1 MLIDDYIN
9 YVNKY
14 KNIYEKCLVLM
25 QVGSFYELYGYGNEG
40 TDVEEICK
48 LIGIQSTKKSNA
60 KPNIDKTNPRM
71 GGFPLPVLDKY
82 LDILMEEGYTVIIVD
97 QVTPPPEPKRNV
109 TRILSPATRD
119 IENQIEN
126 NYLMCLYFTTGSINS
141 NKFLTGSLSY
151 IDINTNECF
160 IYETNEYDTIINL
173 EDMYKTILNN
183 KPSEILIFTDS
194 KTKLN
199 LEFVK
204 KLEQFIIQLPVNCI
218 HNKLNSIVNEDYFKL
233 TYQTTLLKKVFKNTG
248 ILSVIE
254 FLELEKYPLSVVCF
268 CYLIQF
274 IYEHNEN
281 IIYGINKPK
290 FLDNIKYLSLINNVV
305 ENLNIISREKTSSK
319 NSCILNL
326 LNNCKT
332 PSGKR
337 YFKNCLLNPLTN
349 KNKIEERYNITDYF
363 IKNDYYKE
371 YRDSLKSV
379 YDLEKL
385 FKKLIIKTLSPSHF
399 CMLFTSLQTIKSI
412 YEKLNTNNCE
422 YIENLNMDNN
432 IYETLKS
439 LITFIEEKFNFDE
452 MIKVNLNNVN
462 KNLFKKDI
470 YPELDN
476 MQKEINSLENI
487 FENVCDALNEGN
499 MSSEFKLDVS
509 TNKKNDKIL
518 RTISV
523 TKNRYE
529 NILKDNKR
537 VSCINSILK
546 QNCDL
551 TLEDIKVESLT
562 AKNTTNLKVIFKDMD
577 YSQIKLIKLQNK
589 FKDCIIKTYLN
600 ELEHIYENFGTIFNS
615 ITSFICH
622 IDFFCNN
629 VKNALDNCYTRPII
643 KNSNQSYIKAEQ
655 IRHPLIEIIQNDVPY
670 IANDI
675 EIGTDSNKGM
685 LLYGIN
691 SVGKSSYMKSI
702 GVNLILAQ
710 AGMFVSS
717 KTFEF
722 CPYEKIFSRI
732 PSGDNILKGKSTF
745 VSEINEMRTIL
756 KRGDTKSLIIGDEM
770 CSGTENVSS
779 ISLVASGVSYLSK
792 KNASFIFATHL
803 HELCELNSI
812 KELNNVNIFHLSMH
826 YDKENNFLVFDR
838 ILKPGNGDN
847 MYGLEIAKSLDLPS
861 DFLYSANQIKQEYLD
876 IKKELLEHKKSKYS
890 SSIYIDTCNI
900 CKKNCTEVHH
910 ITEQQYANKKG
921 ILEKEQI
928 HKNRNSNL
936 LPVCEDCHNNI
947 HNKKIE
953 IEGYKQTTDGIK
965 LNTKTIKEN
974 TEMDNIKNRCIELRN
989 KGTAYTKIH
998 MKIKEEFTTE
1008 VTLYKIKQFLQVK

>member
-14 KNIYEKCLVLM
+14 KKIYDKCLVIM
-25 QVGSFYELYGYGNEG
+25 QVGSFYELYGYGKEG
-40 TDVEEICK
+40 TNVEEICK
-48 LIGIQSTKKSNA
+48 LIGIQSTKKSNS

-97 QVTPPPEPKRNV
+97 QVTPPPEPKREV

-119 IENQIEN
+119 IENQVEN
-126 NYLMCLYFTTGSINS
+126 NYLMCLYFTTGSVNS

-151 IDINTNECF
+151 IDINTNESF
-160 IYETNEYDTIINL
+160 IYETSEYDTVLNL

-194 KTKLN
+194 KTKIN
-199 LEFVK
+199 IEFMK
-204 KLEQFIIQLPVNCI
+204 KLEQFVIQLPINCI

-233 TYQTTLLKKVFKNTG
+233 SYQTTLLKKVFKSTG
-248 ILSVIE
+248 MLSVIE

-281 IIYGINKPK
+281 MIFGINKPK

-305 ENLNIISREKTSSK
+305 ENLNIISREKTCSK

-332 PSGKR
+332 PLGKR
-337 YFKNCLLNPLTN
+337 YFKNCLLNPLTSQN
-349 KNKIEERYNITDYF
+349 NIEERYNITDYF
-363 IKNDYYKE
+363 IKNDNYKVCRE
-371 YRDSLKSV
+371 SLKSI

-385 FKKLIIKTLSPSHF
+385 FKKLIIKTLFPSHF
-399 CMLFTSLQTIKSI
+399 CMVFTSLQTIKSI
-412 YEKLNTNNCE
+412 YEKLNGDNCVYIPNLDMNN
-422 YIENLNMDNN
+422 DK
-432 IYETLKS
+432 YETLKS
-439 LITFIEEKFNFDE
+439 LILFAEEKFNFDE
-452 MIKVNLNNVN
+452 MIKVNFNTVN
-462 KNLFKKDI
+462 KNLFKKCI

-476 MQKEINSLENI
+476 MQKEINILENI
-487 FENVCDALNEGN
+487 FENVCCALNERN
-499 MSSEFKLDVS
+499 TNDEFKLEVS
-509 TNKKNDKIL
+509 SNKKNDKIS
-518 RTISV
+518 RTISI

-529 NILKDNKR
+529 NMLKDKKR
-537 VSCINSILK
+537 VSDINLVLK
-546 QNCDL
+546 EKCNLSLDDIEVEPL
-551 TLEDIKVESLT
+551 TPR
-562 AKNTTNLKVIFKDMD
+562 NTTNLKIIFKDMNHNE
-577 YSQIKLIKLQNK
+577 IKLIKLQSK
-589 FKDCIIKTYLN
+589 FKECLIKTYLN
-600 ELEHIYENFGTIFNS
+600 ELEYIYENFGSIFNS
-615 ITSFICH
+615 VTSFICQ

-629 VKNALDNCYTRPII
+629 AKNAIENCYIRPII
-643 KNSNQSYIKAEQ
+643 KNADESYIKSEQ
-655 IRHPLIEIIQNDVPY
+655 IRHPLIEVIQNDIPY

-675 EIGTDSNKGM
+675 EIGTNSNKGM

-710 AGMFVSS
+710 SGMFVAS

-745 VSEINEMRTIL
+745 VSEINELRTIL
-756 KRGDTKSLIIGDEM
+756 KRGDTKSLIIGDEL

-803 HELCELNSI
+803 HELCELNSV

-826 YDKENNFLVFDR
+826 YDKENNCLVFDR

-861 DFLYSANQIKQEYLD
+861 DFLYNANQIKQEFLE
-876 IKKELLEHKKSKYS
+876 IKKELVDHKKSKYS
-890 SSIYIDTCNI
+890 SDIYIDTCSI
-900 CKKNCTEVHH
+900 CKNKCTEIHH
-910 ITEQQYANKKG
+910 ITEQQYANEQG
-921 ILEKEQI
+921 IFEQEQI

-947 HNKKIE
+947 HNKKIKV
-953 IEGYKQTTDGIK
+953 EGYKQTTDGIK
-965 LNTKTIKEN
+965 LNIKKNEEDIN
-974 TEMDNIKNRCIELRN
+974 MENIKNRCFELRN
-989 KGTAYTKIH
+989 KGISYPKILIQINDEFKV
-998 MKIKEEFTTE
+998 KIS
-1008 VTLYKIKQFLQVK
+1008 LYKIKKILK

>member
-14 KNIYEKCLVLM
+14 KKIYDKCLVLM
-25 QVGSFYELYGYGNEG
+25 QVGSFYELYGFGNEG

-48 LIGIQSTKKSNA
+48 IIGIQSTKKSNS
-60 KPNIDKTNPRM
+60 KPDINKYNPRM

-82 LDILMEEGYTVIIVD
+82 LDILMEEGYTVVIVD
-97 QVTPPPEPKRNV
+97 QVTPSPEPKREV

-141 NKFLTGSLSY
+141 NKFLSGSLSY
-151 IDINTNECF
+151 IDINTNESF
-160 IYETNEYDTIINL
+160 IYETSEYDTILNL
-173 EDMYKTILNN
+173 EDIYKTILNN
-183 KPSEILIFTDS
+183 KPSEILIFTDT
-194 KTKLN
+194 KTKTN
-199 LEFVK
+199 LDFMK
-204 KLEQFIIQLPVNCI
+204 KLEQFVIQLPINCI
-218 HNKLNSIVNEDYFKL
+218 HNKLNSIINDDYFKL
-233 TYQTTLLKKVFKNTG
+233 SYQTTLLKKVFKNIG

-254 FLELEKYPLSVVCF
+254 FLELEKYPWSIVCF

-281 IIYGINKPK
+281 MIYGINKPK

-332 PSGKR
+332 PLGKR
-337 YFKNCLLNPLTN
+337 YFKNCLLNPLTCS
-349 KNKIEERYNITDYF
+349 NKIEERYNISDYF
-363 IKNDYYKE
+363 INNEYYKD
-371 YRDSLKSV
+371 YRNSLKSV

-385 FKKLIIKTLSPSHF
+385 FKKIIVKTLFPSHF
-399 CMLFTSLQTIKSI
+399 CMLFTSLQTIKTIYDKLINDKCNYIDNLDMNNSI
-412 YEKLNTNNCE
+412 YE
-422 YIENLNMDNN
+422 NLN
-432 IYETLKS
+432 L
-439 LITFIEEKFNFDE
+439 LITYAEEKFDFDE
-452 MIKVNLNNVN
+452 MLKASLNTVN

-470 YPELDN
+470 YPDLDM
-476 MQKEINSLENI
+476 MQNEIIILENI
-487 FENVCDALNEGN
+487 FENVCDALNEYN
-499 MSSEFKLDVS
+499 TNNEFKLEVS
-509 TNKKNDKIL
+509 SNKKTDKIT

-529 NILKDNKR
+529 TMLKDEKR
-537 VSCINSILK
+537 SSIINNYLK
-546 QNCDL
+546 EKCNL
-551 TLEDIKVESLT
+551 TLDDIKVEPLT
-562 AKNTTNLKVIFKDMD
+562 PKNTTNLRIIFKDMD
-577 YSQIKLIKLQNK
+577 CSQIKLIKLQNK
-589 FKDCIIKTYLN
+589 FKECVINTYLN
-600 ELEHIYENFGTIFNS
+600 ELEYIYENFGNIFNN
-615 ITSFICH
+615 IISFICK

-629 VKNALDNCYTRPII
+629 AKNSIDNCYIRPVI
-643 KNSNQSYIKAEQ
+643 KNINDSYIKAEQ
-655 IRHPLIEIIQNDVPY
+655 IRHPLIEVIQNDIPY

-675 EIGTDSNKGM
+675 ELGTNTNKGM

-710 AGMFVSS
+710 TGLFVAS
-717 KTFEF
+717 KSFEF

-745 VSEINEMRTIL
+745 VSEINELRTIL
-756 KRGDTKSLIIGDEM
+756 KRGDAKSLIIGDEL

-803 HELCELNSI
+803 HELCELSSI
-812 KELNNVNIFHLSMH
+812 KDLNNVNIFHLSMH
-826 YDKENNFLVFDR
+826 FDKENNCLVFDR

-847 MYGLEIAKSLDLPS
+847 MYGLEIAKSLDLPY
-861 DFLYSANQIKQEYLD
+861 DFLYNANQIKQEFLD
-876 IKKELLEHKKSKYS
+876 IKKELLDHKKSTYS
-890 SSIYIDTCNI
+890 STIYIDNCII
-900 CKKNCTEVHH
+900 CDKKCTEVHH
-910 ITEQQYANKKG
+910 ITEQQYANEKG
-921 ILEKEQI
+921 IFEDKQI

-936 LPVCEDCHNNI
+936 LPVCEECHNNI

-953 IEGYKQTTDGIK
+953 VEGYKQTTDGIK
-965 LNTKTIKEN
+965 LNIKKIKEN
-974 TEMDNIKNRCIELRN
+974 NQMDDIKNRCVELRN
-989 KGTAYTKIH
+989 KGMAYTKIH
-998 MKIKEEFTTE
+998 IKIKEEFKDE
-1008 VTLYKIKQFLQVK
+1008 VTLYKIKQILK